1 MSAVLFEIRTKE
13 SMADLLDR
21 LGGISPGRIRMYP
34 YPGTAT
40 VDDVVRIER
49 SENRLFELVDGVLV
63 EKAMGFT
70 ESRLAAA
77 IIAALSNYV
86 DSEDLGVV
94 TGRPDGMIQFPANL
108 VRMPDVAFVPWEQF
122 PNDGVTSEA
131 APAVVPGLAV
141 EILSPSNTEGEML
154 RKLREYFSAGVP
166 LVWLVNPAAQSVSV
180 YTSATRSKVVPLDGI
195 LDGGKVLPGFRLP
208 VAKIFARLKRTRKHK
223 RNGR

>member
-94 TGRPDGMIQFPANL
+94 TGPDGMIQFPANL

-122 PNDGVTSEA
+122 PNDEVTSEA